1 MPYVTNGKEQTKRE
15 VPDDASRQVC
25 SPTSA
30 ISAISGHLEMEQTAD
45 PIVGSMVRQ
54 VAEMATFA
62 KPDSRYRAFE
72 KKAGHLEIDQEMGA
86 ISTPNAKPDTAELLV
101 HVEAIFFLA
110 GAADSI
116 GFGSRSGICRST
128 AYSKQRAIDLS
139 FAPSAAGRRL
149 RSEIPGTRMDRS
161 GFVPLWREQFF
172 LLSPCQALVHEGRA
186 ATRDRS
192 TEEHA
197 AAAGH
202 CSNGLARRRLDL
214 CLFLFFFFSSPSP
227 LLNIYIYTC
236 VHFWPAKRKT
246 KAENV
251 CNPF

>member
-45 PIVGSMVRQ
+45 PMVGSMVRQ

-62 KPDSRYRAFE
+62 KPNSRYRTFA
-72 KKAGHLEIDQEMGA
+72 KKAGHLEIDQEMRS
-86 ISTPNAKPDTAELLV
+86 ISTPNAKPIADRLFE
-101 HVEAIFFLA
+101 HVEAIFLA
-110 GAADSI
+110 RAADSI
-116 GFGSRSGICRST
+116 GFGSRSVTCRS
-128 AYSKQRAIDLS
+128 AADSERRAIDLS

-172 LLSPCQALVHEGRA
+172 LL
-186 ATRDRS
+186 
-192 TEEHA
+192 
-197 AAAGH
+197 
-202 CSNGLARRRLDL
+202 
-214 CLFLFFFFSSPSP
+214 FSLPGSG
-227 LLNIYIYTC
+227 
-236 VHFWPAKRKT
+236 A
-246 KAENV
+246 
-251 CNPF
+251 